1 MAKRT
6 VVYNGKGKK
15 TVDVKKTEQDT
26 EKKPQPSTKK

>member
-15 TVDVKKTEQDT
+15 TVDVKKTEDT
-26 EKKPQPSTKK
+26 EKPQPQPSTKK